1 MLPQVKNFLY
11 NAGVRPPLA
20 IVVVCAGLGVS
31 ACQDKAPPARTPVA
45 SPASP
50 PHDGGLRPLTSRDGG
65 VAAGDLAVAPGPA
78 TPSLPPG
85 HPPLSSA
92 GPGPALPADS
102 AARIAGTVTLA
113 PSLQSRVGPAD
124 VLYLIARNARTNA
137 VVAVRRE
144 EGIRFPH
151 AFQVS
156 SADVMMEGTAFTG
169 PFDVTA
175 RVSKTGDAIPGKG
188 DLEGTAKGVAVGARG
203 VSVTIDSVRQ

>member
-1 MLPQVKNFLY
+1 M
-11 NAGVRPPLA
+11 AGGNPAVEP
-20 IVVVCAGLGVS
+20 GV
-31 ACQDKAPPARTPVA
+31 
-45 SPASP
+45 
-50 PHDGGLRPLTSRDGG
+50 
-65 VAAGDLAVAPGPA
+65 A

-92 GPGPALPADS
+92 GPGPALPADP
-102 AARIAGTVTLA
+102 AASIAGTVTLA
-113 PSLQSRVGPAD
+113 PGLQARVGPSD
-124 VLYLIARNARTNA
+124 ILYVIARNARTNA

-156 SADVMMEGTAFTG
+156 TADVMMEGTAFTG